1 MRRFVF
7 IIFLSL
13 ISVRLLAQ
21 IDSTR
26 TQVNTIDSTLVDK
39 DYVQKTAL
47 DSIARTP
54 ATKVP
59 KSSADK
65 PYQAPKS
72 QIGDI
77 ETTINYHSKDS
88 MTFDIEGQKL
98 FLYGEAYIDYDIMVI
113 ESNSIEIDWDKQTL
127 SSKYQTDSTGR
138 KVGKPVFTQKNDVYE
153 TEDIVYNFKTKRALI
168 KGVVTERDGAFMH
181 GDDVKKNEK
190 DELFINGGKYST
202 CNLADPHFFIE
213 SNKIKVIPG
222 NKIVTGPFNLKF
234 REIPTPLWGPF
245 GMFPQ
250 PKHQASGIIFPSY
263 GEEQRRGFFLRDAG
277 YYFAFN
283 DYVDLRL
290 TGDIYSKGGH
300 AVNASSNYK
309 KRYRYSGTFNVAYN
323 KVILDDDIE
332 NPTESNDYSVRWS
345 HRPESR
351 GNSSFSSSVNIQTRT
366 FNTNNNIVAQNF
378 QQSIQSQFA
387 SNVSYN
393 QKFQG
398 TPFNMAINA
407 RHSQNVATGI
417 ANLSLPDF
425 SLNMNRIYPFKKVID
440 NSNSPLAKL
449 SFSHNFVAKNEFTNS
464 PAPTLGNGINVLNE
478 APPEE
483 EPLELFS
490 NLGALYDRARI
501 GGRHAIPV
509 STSVSLLKVL
519 VLSPSFNYQEV
530 WYTRELDYTFIEA
543 ENGVRVDTIDGFS
556 RAGSWSS
563 GAALNTRLYGTAFF
577 KEGSKIQAIRH
588 VAIPSLSFNFSPD
601 FGSER
606 YGVWEE
612 VQIDTLGNTR
622 RLSKYQGFAYGSP
635 NGAKSQ
641 TMSFELGNNIEMKI
655 RDDKDSLQDS
665 KKVKLFDNLSIRSG
679 YNFAADSFKLGNIT
693 WNARTSFLKGALSLN
708 LGGAFDPYIYKVVS
722 ESTNAGGVTTIRDR
736 RLDQYAWNHGGG
748 LGQLASL
755 NTSVNLRLKPRTNK
769 KGESTDTTD
778 DDPYNRTDT
787 FGGPGFLDP
796 NAIQDDQGLG
806 TPEEIA
812 YIRQNPQEYVDFD
825 LPWSLSVQY
834 SINRRKSGLQDA
846 VITQVMS
853 FNGSVALTPKT
864 QVTFRSGYD
873 FDRKDI
879 TTTNISI
886 SRDLHC
892 WSLSFNYV
900 PFGRF
905 QSFNLSIRPKSPL
918 LQQLK
923 LDRRRSFQDN
933 FNN

>member
-1 MRRFVF
+1 M
-7 IIFLSL
+7 SDL
-13 ISVRLLAQ
+13 I
-21 IDSTR
+21 
-26 TQVNTIDSTLVDK
+26 NN
-39 DYVQKTAL
+39 
-47 DSIARTP
+47 DSIQNL
-54 ATKVP
+54 
-59 KSSADK
+59 SIADSVLNNSTS
-65 PYQAPKS
+65 PRAMPSTQT
-72 QIGDI
+72 GDI
-77 ETTINYHSKDS
+77 ETTINYNAKDS
-88 MTFDIEGQKL
+88 MVFDIEGQKL
-98 FLYGEAYIDYDIMVI
+98 LLYGDAYIDYDIMII

-127 SSKYQTDSTGR
+127 SSKYETDSTGR
-138 KVGKPVFTQKNDVYE
+138 KVGKPVFTQKNEVYE

-181 GDDVKKNEK
+181 GEDVKKNEE
-190 DELFINGGKYST
+190 DELFIKGGKYST

-213 SNKIKVIPG
+213 SDKIKVIPG

-283 DYVDLRL
+283 DYIDLRL
-290 TGDIYSKGGH
+290 TGDLYSKGGH
-300 AVNASSNYK
+300 AVSANSNYR
-309 KRYRYSGTFNVAYN
+309 KRYKFSGSFNFAYN
-323 KVILDDDIE
+323 KILLNDDIE

-345 HRPESR
+345 HRPETR

-366 FNTNNNIVAQNF
+366 FNTNNNLVLQNP
-378 QQSIQSQFA
+378 QQGIQSQFA
-387 SNVSYN
+387 SNVGYN

-398 TPFNMAINA
+398 TPFNMALNA

-425 SLNMNRIYPFKKVID
+425 ALNMSRIYPFKKVVS
-440 NSNSPLAKL
+440 NSKSPLAKL

-464 PAPTLGNGINVLNE
+464 AAPSLGSGINVLNE
-478 APPEE
+478 APEEE

-490 NLGALYDRARI
+490 NLGKLYDRAKI
-501 GGRHAIPV
+501 GGRHSIPV
-509 STSVSLLKVL
+509 STSVSFLKVL
-519 VLSPSFNYQEV
+519 TLNPSFNYQEV
-530 WYTRELDYTFIEA
+530 WYTRELDYTFIEE
-543 ENGVRVDTIDGFS
+543 ENGVRVDTVDGFS

-563 GAALNTRLYGTAFF
+563 GASLNTRLYGTAFF
-577 KEGSKIQAIRH
+577 KEGGRIQAIRH
-588 VAIPSLSFNFSPD
+588 VATPSVSFSYSPD

-606 YGVWEE
+606 YGVWDD

-635 NGAKSQ
+635 NGSKSE
-641 TMSFELGNNIEMKI
+641 TMSFSLSNNIEMKI
-655 RDDKDSLQDS
+655 RDDKDSLS
-665 KKVKLFDNLSIRSG
+665 ESRKVKLFDNLSMSSG
-679 YNFAADSFKLGNIT
+679 YNFAADSFKLNNIT
-693 WNARTSFLKGALSLN
+693 WNARTSFFKGALSLN
-708 LGGAFDPYIYKVVS
+708 VGGTFDPYVYKVVS
-722 ESTNAGGVTTIRDR
+722 ETTNALGVTTIQDR

-748 LGQLASL
+748 LGNLSAV
-755 NTSVNLRLKPRTNK
+755 NTSVNLRLKPRKDSKGKDTNN
-769 KGESTDTTD
+769 ED

-787 FGGPGFLDP
+787 FNGPGFNDP
-796 NAIQDDQGLG
+796 NSIENSDLG
-806 TPEEIA
+806 TPEQIE

-825 LPWSLSVQY
+825 LPWSMNIQY
-834 SINRRKSGLQDA
+834 SINRRKRGLQDA
-846 VITQVMS
+846 TITQSMS
-853 FNGSVALTPKT
+853 FNGSVALTQKT

-873 FDRKDI
+873 FERKEVTI
-879 TTTNISI
+879 TNISVN
-886 SRDLHC
+886 RDLHC

-923 LDRRRSFQDN
+923 LDKRRSFQDN
-933 FNN
+933 FRN